1 MHPGKRQK
9 EGPFGEY
16 TGYYTGGYEKPFME
30 ITAITHRRD
39 PIYLTALTGMPTTD
53 NHVLKM
59 VPMEASCYAFLKQ
72 RFPGLKKVHFHGA
85 GGVGLCAIVSV
96 QQQAKFEAR
105 NILTAL
111 LAAQGIK
118 MAIAVDEDVDI
129 FSMDKVMWAV
139 CTRSQADRD
148 LIVLPEIA
156 SFQLDPSAPER
167 GVTAAMAIDATKPF
181 GEDYEEVVSIP
192 NLEQLPD
199 ISELI
204 QRMKT

>member
-1 MHPGKRQK
+1 MLSILVMRQRWINYRYRFAQNLIVVRLLLPESLSVK
-9 EGPFGEY
+9 ILK
-16 TGYYTGGYEKPFME
+16 TVVRMLLST
-30 ITAITHRRD
+30 
-39 PIYLTALTGMPTTD
+39 
-53 NHVLKM
+53 VLKM
-59 VPMEASCYAFLKQ
+59 IPMEASCYAFLKQ

-111 LAAQGIK
+111 LSTQGIK

-167 GVTAAMAIDATKPF
+167 GVTSAMAIDATKPF
-181 GEDYEEVVSIP
+181 GEDYEKVVTIP
-192 NLEQLPD
+192 NMDKLPD
-199 ISELI
+199 ITELI
-204 QRMKT
+204 ERMKK